1 MTTYPLSVRADRTA
15 LPGRWLWL
23 VKWLLLLPHYLVL
36 AVLWVAFVAV
46 TAVAYVM
53 VLFTGRY
60 PPAIHGFA
68 TGVLRWTWR
77 VGFYGYS
84 VLGTDRYPPF
94 TLAERPD
101 YPAGLTVEPPR
112 RLPRW
117 LPLVAWLLALPH
129 LLILAAMAGAA
140 WVAWEAPGADQG
152 GVVALSVIGV
162 AVLIAA
168 VALLFTGRYP
178 TGLYDLLAGLSRWWL
193 RVVAYVTL
201 LTGAYPPFRLD
212 QGEREPAPDPDRG
225 PVVAGPDPVHP
236 FMPATATR
244 PDPPGPARSDR
255 TAVHVVSLLAGVLL
269 FLVGGGIAAAGGAVL
284 AVNADREDGYVSSAT
299 VRVESETAVV
309 TAEGIRLDGG
319 GRWALDAAGVDGAR
333 LTVVSDRAVFVG
345 VAEQSDLDR
354 WLGDTGYD
362 ELVQPAAGVGAELSR
377 SGGQIRPVAP
387 PADQSFWIASASG
400 TDVVTLDWSLADMD
414 EGTYALVLANAD
426 GSTAVTATARASV
439 TLPDLAP
446 FGFVLLGIGVLL
458 ALVGVMLVYIGA
470 AGLGSGPTVGP
481 AAPTPP
487 APAAPAPEP
496 RTPVGV

>member
-36 AVLWVAFVAV
+36 AVLWIAFVAV
-46 TAVAYVM
+46 TIVAYVM

-77 VGFYGYS
+77 VGFYGYA

-112 RLPRW
+112 RMSRW
-117 LPLVAWLLALPH
+117 RPLVAWLLAMPH
-129 LLILAAMAGAA
+129 LLLLAALAGTA
-140 WVAWEAPGADQG
+140 WVAWEPPETDQG

-201 LTGAYPPFRLD
+201 LTGPYPPFRLD
-212 QGEREPAPDPDRG
+212 QGAREPAPDPHPDRG
-225 PVVAGPDPVHP
+225 PVGPDPVHP
-236 FMPATATR
+236 SMPATAAR
-244 PDPPGPARSDR
+244 PGPPGPARSGR
-255 TAVHVVSLLAGVLL
+255 TAVHVVALLAGVLF
-269 FLVGGGIAAAGGAVL
+269 FLAGGGIATAGGVVL
-284 AVNADREDGYVSSAT
+284 AANADRQDGYVTSST
-299 VRVESETAVV
+299 VRVVSETAVV
-309 TAEGIRLDGG
+309 TADGLRLDASR
-319 GRWALDAAGVDGAR
+319 RWALDTVGVDRAR
-333 LTVVSDRAVFVG
+333 LTVNSDRTVFLG
-345 VAEQSDLDR
+345 VAEQSDLEA
-354 WLGDTGYD
+354 WLGTVGYD
-362 ELVQPAAGVGAELSR
+362 RLVRPTAGNGSELRR
-377 SGGQIRPVAP
+377 SGGPVQPVPP
-387 PADQSFWIASASG
+387 PADQSFWIASMSG
-400 TDVVTLDWSLADMD
+400 TGVVTLDWSLEDME
-414 EGTYALVLANAD
+414 EGTYALVLTNAD
-426 GSTAVTATARASV
+426 GSTEVIASARAGV
-439 TLPDLAP
+439 TVPDLAP
-446 FGFVLLGIGVLL
+446 IGFVLLGVGVLL
-458 ALVGVMLVYIGA
+458 ALVGLMLVYVGA

-481 AAPTPP
+481 PAPPPP
-487 APAAPAPEP
+487 APSTPTAQP
-496 RTPVGV
+496 RTPVAV